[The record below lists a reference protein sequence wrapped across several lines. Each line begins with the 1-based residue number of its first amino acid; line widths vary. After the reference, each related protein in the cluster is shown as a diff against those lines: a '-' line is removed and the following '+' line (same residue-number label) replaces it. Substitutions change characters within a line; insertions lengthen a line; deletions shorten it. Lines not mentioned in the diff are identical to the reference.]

1 MVCAM
6 GKARRKP
13 TKPRRA
19 RPQAPESLYVLRRN
33 LFRPTS
39 LGGERQMARADDPP
53 KFWDDYQPFVP
64 VAYLPPKLRNSPK
77 KVSAPKRKTKRGS
90 QSVFDRDGEITAAMK
105 RVADKALDDK
115 QSIYI
120 DRVVQELKDR
130 HIFVPGPTWM
140 KKHAGAYYKA
150 RKAAGR

>member
-77 KVSAPKRKTKRGS
+77 KVSAPKAETKEKYWS
-90 QSVFDRDGEITAAMK
+90 LIHVCIIDISDQRDL
-105 RVADKALDDK
+105 ALVCARTPLCGHD
-115 QSIYI
+115 I
-120 DRVVQELKDR
+120 RR
-130 HIFVPGPTWM
+130 H
-140 KKHAGAYYKA
+140 H
-150 RKAAGR
+150 